1 MPHLSRLI
9 VVVCLTV
16 LVATAPLFAQ
26 EREESAS
33 GIEIG
38 PLFGLSHTPD
48 ETNEDLTVIGVPG
61 SILAGH
67 SGNPALYVFWFPSE
81 ALSIGP
87 EFSLSRISNGFVINT
102 LYLGSRGAF
111 SLRAN
116 TMSGAYV
123 LSGALWVVNNEA
135 RTATDFSVG
144 AGVGYWWHLGPVF
157 VLCTEGGYRRWFDA
171 EDNVFSLLLGLG
183 TRHRT
188 RETRSA

>member
-26 EREESAS
+26 EREESAA

-38 PLFGLSHTPD
+38 TLFGLSHVPD
-48 ETNEDLTVIGVPG
+48 ETDADLTVIGVP
-61 SILAGH
+61 SSPLVVYP
-67 SGNPALYVFWFPSE
+67 GNPALYVFWFPSK
-81 ALSIGP
+81 ALAIGP
-87 EFSLSRISNGFVINT
+87 EFSLGRISNGLVINT
-102 LYLGSRGAF
+102 LSLGGRGAF

-123 LSGALWVVNNEA
+123 LVQGALWVVNNEA
-135 RTATDFSVG
+135 RTTTDFSAG
-144 AGVGYWWHLGPVF
+144 AGVGYRWHLGPVF
-157 VLCTEGGYRRWFDA
+157 VLRAEGGYRRWFDA

-188 RETRSA
+188 R